1 MGDFKKLKTG
11 REFSYVLKD
20 RIFPAIDS
28 VNYEL
33 NEIMKKLKG
42 DASNNKHV
50 IFIDKILTNLKEI
63 YIILS
68 DLEKYLEVDN
78 NEDASKEI
86 KQIIPKINI
95 INAKLERYNEL
106 VKGQI
111 ITDDIINKMNFV
123 TESLNELNKK
133 LK

>member
-123 TESLNELNKK
+123 TESLNELNKI